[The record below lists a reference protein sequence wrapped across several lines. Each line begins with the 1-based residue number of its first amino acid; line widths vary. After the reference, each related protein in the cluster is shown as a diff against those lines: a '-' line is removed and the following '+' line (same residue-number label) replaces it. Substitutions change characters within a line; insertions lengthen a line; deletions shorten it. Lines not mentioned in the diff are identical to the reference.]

1 MSGLTVGDALA
12 GVCFRLGG
20 GETVGVIGESGSG
33 AHLLAP
39 ALLGLVPATGSVRFH
54 GRDLTTVGDAGWSA
68 IRGSGIAYV
77 PAEPRGWLDPVRT
90 VAEQV
95 ALALH
100 AHQRTT
106 RDKARRVAT
115 DLLAALGVPE
125 PARAARAYPHELTT
139 ATAQCAAVAIA
150 VANRPD
156 VIVADDPTAALDVTS
171 QGRLMDVVRGTGA
184 ALVLITRDLGVLA
197 GHADR
202 VVVLYG
208 GRMVEGGTAEEVF
221 YGPRMPY
228 TLGLL
233 GSVPRV
239 DLPARR
245 LPVVRTLHSRP
256 LPTGHGPGDPLT
268 GGCVFAARCPL
279 AVRRCLD
286 EAPALRHLGPSRV
299 AACHFAERLDGVTA
313 RAVFG

>member
-1 MSGLTVGDALA
+1 MRTVLEVTGLTVGDGLA
-12 GVCFRLGG
+12 DVGFRLGG
-20 GETVGVIGESGSG
+20 GETVGVIGENGSG

-39 ALLGLVPATGSVRFH
+39 ALLGLVPATGEIRFH

-68 IRGSGIAYV
+68 VRGTGIAYV
-77 PAEPRGWLDPVRT
+77 PADPHTWLDPVRT
-90 VAEQV
+90 IADQITR
-95 ALALH
+95 AL
-100 AHQRTT
+100 RTHHDT
-106 RDKARRVAT
+106 PRDKARRFAA
-115 DLLAALGVPE
+115 DLMDTLGVPT
-125 PARAARAYPHELTT
+125 AVAAYPHELTP
-139 ATAQCAAVAIA
+139 AVAQHAAVAVAIA
-150 VANRPD
+150 NRPD
-156 VIVADDPTAALDVTS
+156 IIVADDPTAALDVTS
-171 QGRLMDVVRGTGA
+171 QARLMDVMRGTGA

-202 VVVLYG
+202 VAVLYG
-208 GRMVEGGTAEEVF
+208 GRMVEGGTVEEVF

-239 DLPARR
+239 DLPARP
-245 LPVVRTLHSRP
+245 LPVV
-256 LPTGHGPGDPLT
+256 PGTRDTPT

-286 EAPALRHLGPSRV
+286 ETPVLRRLGPSRV